1 MQVWLQPSV
10 STRRGGSCT
19 RGGKPDASGNP
30 GRPEGLPRTAAIK
43 RHLIL
48 ARVSTPVR
56 RIVSD
61 SGSVGGQHF
70 QDKPMGADSV
80 RRIFPRT
87 GYLPAIS
94 CHQALSQASL
104 PALCWSWLACDDVGG
119 VSMRSRCL
127 HRGQARLLQAGAGS
141 VGAGLPAM
149 ASARCQCVRGVCI
162 AGKPGSYKLARALLE
177 LACLRWPRRG
187 VSALAASAS
196 RASPAPTGWRGL
208 CWSWL
213 ACDDVGGVPVRSRRL
228 HRGQARLL
236 QAGAGSVGAGLP
248 AMASARCQCV
258 SGVCIAG
265 KPGSYRLARA
275 LLELACLRWPR
286 WGVSAFAVSASRA
299 SPAPTGWREF
309 CWSWLACDGL
319 GAVSVR

>member
-61 SGSVGGQHF
+61 TSSVGGQHF

-94 CHQALSQASL
+94 CPQALSQRS
-104 PALCWSWLACDDVGG
+104 CCTCGSRLACDGFG
-119 VSMRSRCL
+119 AVSARSRSL
-127 HRGQARLLQAGAGS
+127 HRGQARLPQAARALLEPACLRWPRWGVREFAVSASRASPAPTGCAGSVGAGLPAMRRWGVREFAASVSRARPAPTAWTRALLELACLRWRRRGVSAFAESASRARPAPTGCAGS

-149 ASARCQCVRGVCI
+149 ASARC
-162 AGKPGSYKLARALLE
+162 P
-177 LACLRWPRRG
+177 
-187 VSALAASAS
+187 
-196 RASPAPTGWRGL
+196 
-208 CWSWL
+208 
-213 ACDDVGGVPVRSRRL
+213 
-228 HRGQARLL
+228 
-236 QAGAGSVGAGLP
+236 
-248 AMASARCQCV
+248 
-258 SGVCIAG
+258 
-265 KPGSYRLARA
+265 
-275 LLELACLRWPR
+275 
-286 WGVSAFAVSASRA
+286 
-299 SPAPTGWREF
+299 
-309 CWSWLACDGL
+309 
-319 GAVSVR
+319 

>member
-56 RIVSD
+56 RVVSD
-61 SGSVGGQHF
+61 TGSVGGQHF

-94 CHQALSQASL
+94 CPQALSQASL
-104 PALCWSWLACDDVGG
+104 PQAA
-119 VSMRSRCL
+119 RS
-127 HRGQARLLQAGAGS
+127 
-141 VGAGLPAM
+141 
-149 ASARCQCVRGVCI
+149 
-162 AGKPGSYKLARALLE
+162 LLE
-177 LACLRWPRRG
+177 LACLRWPRWGAREF
-187 VSALAASAS
+187 AAPAS

-213 ACDDVGGVPVRSRRL
+213 ACDGVSGVPVSARRL
-228 HRGQARLL
+228 YRGQARLL
-236 QAGAGSVGAGLP
+236 QV
-248 AMASARCQCV
+248 
-258 SGVCIAG
+258 
-265 KPGSYRLARA
+265 ARA
-275 LLELACLRWPR
+275 LLELACLRWRR
-286 WGVSAFAVSASRA
+286 WGACECAAFVSRA
-299 SPAPTGWREF
+299 SPAPTGR
-309 CWSWLACDGL
+309 LACDAKRQNWFTSIKAKL
-319 GAVSVR
+319 TTLLWPASSPPWRTSPQVAMPAC